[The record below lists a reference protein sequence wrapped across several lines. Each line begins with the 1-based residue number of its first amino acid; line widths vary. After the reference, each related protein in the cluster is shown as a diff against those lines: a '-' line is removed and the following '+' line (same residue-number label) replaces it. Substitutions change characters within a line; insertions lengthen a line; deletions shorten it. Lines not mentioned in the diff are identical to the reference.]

1 MRDRRFLRRAL
12 LAPALA
18 LLLADIAVVSSAAAT
33 SSTAPARPSVAGSII
48 VGFKPG
54 VSPATQAKAL
64 ARAGA
69 TLRHRFRRIRSTLVA
84 VAPKARPAAIRRL
97 ERDPRVAYAE
107 PNFVVH
113 ADDVTPNDPFFTQL
127 WGLDNTGQTVNWT
140 TGAPDA
146 DIDAKEA
153 WSVSTGSPDVV
164 VAVIDTGVDGSHPD
178 LAPNMWIN
186 QGENCTGCRTNA
198 QSHDTQAANSGG

>member
-1 MRDRRFLRRAL
+1 MPRLCHAGDTRAGDDRRQHRAYAPRSPSIAPAAGRSKPPTMRDRRFLRRAL

-153 WSVSTGSPDVV
+153 WSVS
-164 VAVIDTGVDGSHPD
+164 
-178 LAPNMWIN
+178 
-186 QGENCTGCRTNA
+186 
-198 QSHDTQAANSGG
+198 